1 MSLPSHW
8 QTIGKIVKIPIKGWG
23 AIAVR
28 RIELTTDAIEQA
40 LDDSALPSV
49 GAGILALLPEAEKD
63 RLPLLQAAC
72 RRRGIALVGA
82 VFPALIERHQ
92 FSGSGAWLLYFDQ
105 MPPHFLL
112 PAINAAGDSALARLV
127 SAARGGLEHCPVNT
141 PKPTLFMIFDGM
153 LPNIASILDG
163 LYLELSNRV
172 EYAGVNAGSE
182 TFQPMPCLF
191 DESRL
196 VGDGVLALLL
206 PGHMA
211 PVLEHG
217 FQQPEHTMS
226 ATSTEGNRIA
236 MIDWR
241 PAFDVYQEI
250 IKAQY
255 GIDLTRENFYE
266 YAVHFPVGILRAN
279 GDVVVRIPV
288 ALADDGSLFCV
299 GEIPENSML
308 ILLEAPGAGAHGC
321 IAHLAENLRTIHG
334 DLSGAQLLT
343 FYCAGRR
350 MHLGQEAEKEL
361 LELRAAT
368 EVGEMAGAL
377 SLGEIGSTVRW
388 GYPMFHN
395 ATLVCTP
402 WKRA

>member
-1 MSLPSHW
+1 MAC
-8 QTIGKIVKIPIKGWG
+8 GV
-23 AIAVR
+23 IAVR
-28 RIELTTDAIEQA
+28 RIELTIDAIEQA
-40 LDDSALPSV
+40 LNDSALPAA
-49 GAGILALLPEAEKD
+49 GGGILALLPEAEKD

-72 RRRGIALVGA
+72 RRRGIALVGG
-82 VFPALIERHQ
+82 VFPALIARQ
-92 FSGSGAWLLYFDQ
+92 TFSKSGAWLLYFDR
-105 MPPHFLL
+105 MPPYFLL
-112 PAINAAGDSALARLV
+112 PAINAAGDSVLDRLV
-127 SAARGGLEHCPVNT
+127 SAVRNGLQDCPANAS
-141 PKPTLFMIFDGM
+141 KPTLFMIFDSM

-172 EYAGVNAGSE
+172 EYGGVNAGSE
-182 TFQPMPCLF
+182 SFQPMPCLF
-191 DESRL
+191 DASQL
-196 VGDGVLALLL
+196 VGDGVLTLLL
-206 PGHMA
+206 PGNMA

-217 FQQPEHTMS
+217 FQPPEHTMS

-250 IKAQY
+250 IRAQY

-279 GDVVVRIPV
+279 GEVVVRIPV
-288 ALADDGSLFCV
+288 ALADDGSLVCI

-308 ILLEAPGAGAHGC
+308 ILLQAPAAGAHGC
-321 IAHLAENLRTIHG
+321 IARLADNLRAIHG
-334 DLSGAQLLT
+334 ELNGAQLLT

-350 MHLGQEAEKEL
+350 MHLGDEAESEL

-368 EVGEMAGAL
+368 DVGEMAGAL

-402 WKRA
+402 WKRT

>member
-1 MSLPSHW
+1 MRHIEMTAEGIERAL
-8 QTIGKIVKIPIKGWG
+8 TDWG
-23 AIAVR
+23 SR
-28 RIELTTDAIEQA
+28 
-40 LDDSALPSV
+40 SAGSGV
-49 GAGILALLPEAEKD
+49 LALLPEAEKEH
-63 RLPLLQAAC
+63 LPLLQDAC
-72 RRRGIALVGA
+72 RQRGVALAGA
-82 VFPALIERHQ
+82 IFPALIEGRG
-92 FSGSGAWLLYFDQ
+92 FTTSGGWLLYFDQ

-112 PAINAAGDSALARLV
+112 PAINAEGGAAVQKLFA
-127 SAARGGLEHCPVNT
+127 AARSGLQAYPSSG
-141 PKPTLFMIFDGM
+141 PKPTLFMVFDGM
-153 LPNIASILDG
+153 VPNIASILDG

-191 DESRL
+191 NESG
-196 VGDGVLALLL
+196 VMGDGVLGLML
-206 PGHMA
+206 PGKMA

-217 FQQPEHTMS
+217 FQQPEHAMS
-226 ATSTEGNRIA
+226 ATSTDGNRIA

-255 GIDLTRENFYE
+255 GIDLTRDNFYE

-308 ILLEAPGAGAHGC
+308 VLLQAPEAGAHGC
-321 IAHLAENLRTIHG
+321 ITRLAENLRGIQG
-334 DLSGAQLLT
+334 DLTGARLLT

-350 MHLGQEAEKEL
+350 MHLGADAEKEL
-361 LELRAAT
+361 AELHVAT
-368 EVGEMAGAL
+368 GVSEMAGAL

-402 WKRA
+402 WKNA

>member
-1 MSLPSHW
+1 MSSL
-8 QTIGKIVKIPIKGWG
+8 
-23 AIAVR
+23 R
-28 RIELTTDAIEQA
+28 YIELTAEAIEQA
-40 LDDSALPSV
+40 LNAWAPPSS
-49 GAGILALLPEAEKD
+49 GAGVLALLPEAEKD
-63 RLPLLQAAC
+63 QLPLLQSVC
-72 RRRGIALVGA
+72 SRRGIALVGGI
-82 VFPALIERHQ
+82 FPALIERQ
-92 FSGSGAWLLYFDQ
+92 GFSKKGAWLLYFDQ

-112 PAINAAGDSALARLV
+112 PAINAEGRPADRLA
-127 SAARGGLEHCPVNT
+127 SAALNGWKSYPADA
-141 PKPTLFMIFDGM
+141 PKPTLFMIFDGI
-153 LPNIASILDG
+153 LPNIASILDE

-191 DESRL
+191 DASQV

-206 PGHMA
+206 PGNMA

-217 FQQPEHTMS
+217 FQQPEHAMS

-236 MIDWR
+236 TIDWR

-255 GIDLTRENFYE
+255 GIALTRENFYE

-279 GDVVVRIPV
+279 GAVVVRIPV

-308 ILLEAPGAGAHGC
+308 VLLQAPEAGAHGC
-321 IAHLAENLRTIHG
+321 IAHLAETLRGIHG
-334 DLSGAQLLT
+334 DLAGAQLLT

-350 MHLGQEAEKEL
+350 MHLGQGAEQEL
-361 LELRAAT
+361 AELHMAT
-368 EVGEMAGAL
+368 GVGEMAGAL

-395 ATLVCTP
+395 ATLVCSP
-402 WKRA
+402 WKLA

>member
-1 MSLPSHW
+1 
-8 QTIGKIVKIPIKGWG
+8 
-23 AIAVR
+23 VR
-28 RIELTTDAIEQA
+28 RIELTIDALVQV
-40 LDDSALPSV
+40 LDLWAPPRE
-49 GAGILALLPEAEKD
+49 GAGIVALLPEAEKD
-63 RLPLLQAAC
+63 RLPLLQSIC
-72 RRRGIALVGA
+72 RDRGIALLGG
-82 VFPALIERHQ
+82 VFPALIEQ
-92 FSGSGAWLLYFDQ
+92 QAFSNSGAWLLFFDR
-105 MPPHFLL
+105 MPPYFLM
-112 PAINAAGDSALARLV
+112 PEINAQGASAIEGLY
-127 SAARGGLEHCPVNT
+127 SAAREALQRYPANMG
-141 PKPTLFMIFDGM
+141 KPTLFMIFDGM

-163 LYLELSNRV
+163 LYLALANRV

-182 TFQPMPCLF
+182 SFQPMPCLF

-206 PGHMA
+206 PGNMT
-211 PVLEHG
+211 PVLAHG
-217 FQQPEHTMS
+217 FQPPEHTMS

-279 GDVVVRIPV
+279 GEVVVRIPV
-288 ALADDGSLFCV
+288 ALAEDGSLFCV

-308 ILLEAPGAGAHGC
+308 ILLQAPEAGGHGC
-321 IAHLAENLRTIHG
+321 IAHLADNLRAIHG
-334 DLSGAQLLT
+334 ELSGAKLLT

-350 MHLGQEAEKEL
+350 MHLGPAAEKEL
-361 LELRAAT
+361 RELQTAT
-368 EVGEMAGAL
+368 EAEEIAGAL

-402 WKRA
+402 WKRP

>member
-1 MSLPSHW
+1 M
-8 QTIGKIVKIPIKGWG
+8 
-23 AIAVR
+23 R
-28 RIELTTDAIEQA
+28 YIELTAEAIEQA
-40 LDDSALPSV
+40 LNAWAPPSS
-49 GAGILALLPEAEKD
+49 GAGVLALLPEAEKD
-63 RLPLLQAAC
+63 QLPLLQNAC
-72 RRRGIALVGA
+72 SQRGIALVGGI
-82 VFPALIERHQ
+82 FPALIEQRR
-92 FSGSGAWLLYFDQ
+92 FSQKGAWLLYLDQ
-105 MPPHFLL
+105 MPPYFLL
-112 PAINAAGDSALARLV
+112 PAINAEGKSAVDRLV
-127 SAARGGLEHCPVNT
+127 AAALSGWKSYPADA

-153 LPNIASILDG
+153 LPNIASVLDE

-191 DESRL
+191 DTSQV
-196 VGDGVLALLL
+196 VGDGVLGLLL
-206 PGHMA
+206 PGNMA

-217 FQQPEHTMS
+217 FQQPEHAMS
-226 ATSTEGNRIA
+226 ATSTDGNRIA

-255 GIDLTRENFYE
+255 GIALTRENFYE

-308 ILLEAPGAGAHGC
+308 LLLRAPAAGADGC
-321 IAHLAENLRTIHG
+321 ISRLADNLRDIHG
-334 DLSGAQLLT
+334 ELAGAQLLT

-350 MHLGQEAEKEL
+350 MHLGAGAEKEL
-361 LELRAAT
+361 AELHSVTR
-368 EVGEMAGAL
+368 VGEMGGAL

-395 ATLVCTP
+395 ATLVCSP
-402 WKRA
+402 WKLV